1 LALDC
6 STLVLDLDGTIS
18 DPSLGISRC
27 MNHALLS
34 CGLETVAPELVER
47 QIGPPLDDIFRT
59 LAPGITDAQLAALIS
74 AYRER
79 YSELGYAE
87 NELYPDLVE
96 TLVALRERDIRLG
109 VCTSKRKDFAERI
122 IDLFQLS
129 EFFAFVDG
137 GDVGVS
143 KANQLAGLLQSGSI
157 DEQAVMVG
165 DRAVDIVAASSNQL
179 RAIGVLWG
187 FGDRE
192 ELEGASPHHIVSSPA
207 ELRAFII

>member
-1 LALDC
+1 MALDC

-96 TLVALRERDIRLG
+96 TLVALRERDVRLG

-165 DRAVDIVAASSNQL
+165 DRAVDVVAASSNQL

-192 ELEGASPHHIVSSPA
+192 ELEGASPLHIVSSPA
-207 ELRAFII
+207 ELREFII

>member
-18 DPSLGISRC
+18 DPRLGISRC

-34 CGLETVAPELVER
+34 RGLETVAPELVER

-59 LAPGITDAQLAALIS
+59 LAPGITDAMLSALIS
-74 AYRER
+74 AYRDR

-96 TLVALRERDIRLG
+96 TLVALRERDVRLG

-165 DRAVDIVAASSNQL
+165 DRAVDVVAASSNQL

>member
-1 LALDC
+1 MALDC

-18 DPSLGISRC
+18 DPRLGISRC

-59 LAPGITDAQLAALIS
+59 LAPGITDAQLSALIS

-96 TLVALRERDIRLG
+96 TLVALRERDVRLG

-165 DRAVDIVAASSNQL
+165 DRAVDVVAASSNQL

-207 ELRAFII
+207 ELLAFII